1 MNYFSDSDQKN
12 EISCLKDTI
21 EKILLQK
28 SVLTKHQY
36 QNDQAVFL
44 QIETASESNDDFYP
58 STESATHKQYNFTNQ
73 LFGSMNRQSPML
85 LDNDASKAKSSLIK
99 RGSLALRQ
107 PPQQPQ
113 TKLDDV
119 DFISNENSNM
129 LFNSRET
136 HDDHKFINK

>member
-1 MNYFSDSDQKN
+1 MIYFSDSDQKN

-28 SVLTKHQY
+28 KGVVAKHQY
-36 QNDQAVFL
+36 QNDQAVFM
-44 QIETASESNDDFYP
+44 QIETPSET
-58 STESATHKQYNFTNQ
+58 STESLIHQQYNFTNQ
-73 LFGSMNRQSPML
+73 LFGSMNRQGPIL

-107 PPQQPQ
+107 PPQQPH

-119 DFISNENSNM
+119 NFISNENSNM
-129 LFNSRET
+129 LFNSREAY
-136 HDDHKFINK
+136 DIQNFNNNK